1 MRSLIHRGKL
11 QPPETREDAED
22 RVGQLRAEIQKISGQ
37 LGDTSRINDRARY
50 PTQDAYED
58 WAMKARAKRRQF
70 RAELAQL
77 DAWLLG
83 WAVGR
88 SQDGQLVEDV
98 RKLLGTLVEDDV
110 DLSPEERDLVDKFRA
125 AFRRQEAGL

>member
-1 MRSLIHRGKL
+1 MRALIRRGKIL
-11 QPPETREDAED
+11 PPETKEDAED

-37 LGDTSRINDRARY
+37 LGDMSRIVDRARY
-50 PTQDAYED
+50 PSQDDYED

-88 SQDGQLVEDV
+88 SQDERLVQDV
-98 RKLLGTLVEDDV
+98 RELLGTLVDDDV
-110 DLSPEERDLVDKFRA
+110 DLSPEERDLVDKFRT
-125 AFRRQEAGL
+125 AFRREAGL